1 MVCGLGGSTWE
12 CVYEGVVLCGC
23 VLLLFSLLFCVCG
36 ICVRGI
42 VSKAILAKQKE
53 PKGIRNNIA
62 NREDVCVLPN
72 VY

>member
-1 MVCGLGGSTWE
+1 MREWF
-12 CVYEGVVLCGC
+12 CVDACC
-23 VLLLFSLLFCVCG
+23 FCFFFLFCVCG

-62 NREDVCVLPN
+62 NREDVCVSPN

>member
-1 MVCGLGGSTWE
+1 MWMRVAF
-12 CVYEGVVLCGC
+12 VF
-23 VLLLFSLLFCVCG
+23 FSFFCLCG

-62 NREDVCVLPN
+62 NREDVCVSPN